1 MGEIPK
7 HWDMKRVLAGLPL
20 FLTTA
25 ALLAQRV
32 DPTATPTPWGT
43 PDAAAAAVATTAVAG
58 IFGVYGFCC
67 IAYVLTILT
76 SIAAWIYTAI
86 WIMGDA
92 KSRQSENAQL
102 VTVLGWV
109 PVTWVIG
116 LIVHLATRPKG
127 NLVAC
132 PHCQK
137 KRLEGSAVC
146 PHCGQP

>member
-1 MGEIPK
+1 MGEIRK
-7 HWDMKRVLAGLPL
+7 QVHMKRVLAGLPL
-20 FLTTA
+20 FFTMG
-25 ALLAQRV
+25 ALFAQRV
-32 DPTATPTPWGT
+32 APTATPTPIST

-58 IFGVYGFCC
+58 IFGVYGVCC
-67 IAYVLTILT
+67 IAYVLVIATA
-76 SIAAWIYTAI
+76 IAAWIYAAI

-132 PHCQK
+132 PHCKK
-137 KRLEGSAVC
+137 KRLEGSAIC